1 MNQIQ
6 EIILLLLDID
16 RIKDFV
22 RRDRYDLEE
31 WVEIEGL
38 VLLRKG
44 RKYYYKINGSVYDFR
59 NKEENK

>member
-6 EIILLLLDID
+6 EIILLFLDID

-31 WVEIEGL
+31 WIEIEEL
-38 VLLRKG
+38 ILLRKG
-44 RKYYYKINGSVYDFR
+44 RKWYYKIR
-59 NKEENK
+59 ELL